1 MKKLLKYVLLVMAV
15 VLLLLLIVGLVLIL
29 DWPWWVGVFII
40 LCLVGLC
47 FGGFFLKKLW
57 LRRKEQRFVQQV
69 IAEDESHLKMLQGKE
84 REEYMDLQN
93 RWKEAVETLRRSHL
107 KKQGNPLYV
116 LPWYLVMGES
126 GSGKTTAITSAK
138 LSSPFV
144 DATRT
149 SGVSGTRNCDWWFFE
164 QAIVI
169 DTAGRFAIPVDEG
182 RDKEEW
188 QKFLSLLVK
197 YRKREPIHGLIVT
210 VSADKL
216 ATSPVEALEED
227 GRTIRRR
234 IDELMR
240 VLGVKFPVYLLVTKC
255 DLVQGMTQFAE
266 MLPEK
271 SLEQP
276 MGVVNQDL
284 SKNVSGFLD
293 RVISSI
299 GERLSTIRLLLL
311 QQSQGKELKTGVL
324 LFPEEFKNLKKGLT
338 AFAGYSFQENPFQET
353 PILRGIYFSSGR
365 QEGTPYSHFLGALGL
380 IGERDILP
388 GTSKGLF
395 LHDFFASILPRDRGL
410 FAPTTRALEW
420 QVITRNLGLAAWI
433 FVWIAAAGVMS
444 FSFVKNLSTI
454 RTASHE
460 FSRPPVL
467 SGEMTA
473 DLVVMDRYRQ
483 MIHKVEARNSNW
495 WVPRFGLNESRKV
508 EAGLKERYCSLF
520 QGRFVVPLDKRV
532 NESMA
537 GFSAGTPDDV
547 VAPYV
552 VHLARRINLL
562 KARLDKGTSEALLAK
577 PLPAYV
583 TRTGEQPVDVE
594 TGKKFGDL
602 YISALVW
609 RMDTAEMTKELSVLQ
624 TWYKHLLALRSG
636 NLQWLVT
643 WANRPGGPPPVTLQS
658 FWGGS
663 LPLQDEK
670 VVAPAFTRKGKE
682 LINGLL
688 AEMTSAHPEPELLEK
703 SKGSFEEWYRGS
715 CFATWQGFAA
725 QFPRGR
731 ERLKGEKEWREVVAK
746 MSSDQDPY
754 FAFISMVTSELE
766 PFAGKGDLPP
776 WLQQTY
782 QFQILRTKGAA
793 GAMVSKTTE
802 EGKKLVEKLE
812 QSLGKKTPVSSSL
825 DSPSAAYKA
834 IQEYQTALGGVAQ
847 GTKSRNQAFQLALQ
861 VYGEDAAAKSPFNA
875 AYDAA
880 ARLKS
885 SIGGGRVDDIFGR
898 LIQGQCDFLWAF
910 VRRETACSLQG
921 QWEEKVLQ
929 EAQGAADDP
938 QVMQYLVGQEGPVWK
953 FVNGPAKPFLGW
965 GAQKG
970 YYAKMALGGA
980 VEFDP
985 ILYSF
990 LSKGAK
996 AKVAAAPKQSSG
1008 VTIRGL
1014 PTDSNPEARVKPHST
1029 RLELQCVSGTQSLEN
1044 LNYPVQKTFNWSA
1057 ESCSDVLFQIEAGEA
1072 VLTKRYSG
1080 PQAFPAFLEDFP
1092 GGRRIFYS
1100 NDFPAQK
1107 QALERMGIK
1116 YIKVN
1121 YQISGQQAV
1130 VGRAKALPGR
1140 IPGSITRCWD

>member
-1 MKKLLKYVLLVMAV
+1 MRKLLKYILLVTV
-15 VLLLLLIVGLVLIL
+15 FLLVLLLVLGLVLVL
-29 DWPWWVGVFII
+29 DWPWWAGGFILFCI
-40 LCLVGLC
+40 VGLC
-47 FGGFFLKKLW
+47 CGGFFLRKLW

-69 IAEDESHLKMLQGKE
+69 IAEDESHLKRLQGNE
-84 REEYMDLQN
+84 RDAYLDLQN

-144 DATRT
+144 EVTRT

-216 ATSPVEALEED
+216 ATGSVDALEED

-240 VLGVKFPVYLLVTKC
+240 VLGVTFPVYLLVTKC
-255 DLVQGMTQFAE
+255 DLVQGMTQFTD

-271 SLEQP
+271 GLEQS

-284 SKNVSGFLD
+284 SKDIAGFLD
-293 RVISSI
+293 RVVSSI
-299 GERLSTIRLLLL
+299 GERLRNIRLLLL

-324 LFPEEFKNLKKGLT
+324 LFPEEFENLKKGLT
-338 AFAGYSFQENPFQET
+338 AFARYSFQENPFQET

-380 IGERDILP
+380 ISEREVLP

-395 LHDFFASILPRDRGL
+395 LHDFFASVLPRDRGL

-420 QVITRNLGLAAWI
+420 QVITRNFGLAAWV
-433 FVWIAAAGVMS
+433 FLGIAAAGVMS
-444 FSFVKNLSTI
+444 FSFVKNLATI
-454 RTASHE
+454 RVASHE

-467 SGEMTA
+467 SGEMTT
-473 DLVVMDRYRQ
+473 DLVTMDQYRQ

-508 EAGLKERYCSLF
+508 EAGLKERYCGLF
-520 QGRFVVPLDKRV
+520 QGRFIVPLDKKV
-532 NESMA
+532 NETMA
-537 GFSAGTPDDV
+537 DFNAATSDDV
-547 VAPYV
+547 VATYI

-562 KARLDKGTSEALLAK
+562 KARLDKGTVEALQAK

-583 TRTGEQPVDVE
+583 TRTGEPAVEAE
-594 TGKKFGDL
+594 TGKKFGNL

-609 RMDTAEMTKELSVLQ
+609 RTDTAEMTKELSLLE
-624 TWYKHLLALRSG
+624 TWFKHLLALRSG
-636 NLQWLVT
+636 NLQWLAS
-643 WANRPGGPPPVTLQS
+643 WANRQGEGSQVTLRS

-663 LPLQDEK
+663 LPLHDERI
-670 VVAPAFTRKGKE
+670 VAPAFTRKGKE
-682 LINGLL
+682 MINGLL
-688 AEMTSAHPEPELLEK
+688 AEITSAHPQPELFEK
-703 SKGSFEEWYRGS
+703 PKSSFEQWYRGS
-715 CFATWQGFAA
+715 CFSAWQDFAA
-725 QFPRGR
+725 YFPKGR
-731 ERLKGEKEWREVVAK
+731 ERLKGEKEWQELVLK
-746 MSSDQDPY
+746 MSTDQDPY
-754 FAFISMVTSELE
+754 LAFISKVTSELE
-766 PFAGKGDLPP
+766 PLAGKADMPL
-776 WLQQTY
+776 WLQQAY
-782 QFQILRTKGAA
+782 QFQILKAKGSA
-793 GAMVSKTTE
+793 GAIVTKTTE

-812 QSLGKKTPVSSSL
+812 QIVGKKSQVLSSL
-825 DSPSAAYKA
+825 DSPSVAFKS
-834 IQEYQTALGGVAQ
+834 IQEYQAALNAVTQ
-847 GTKSRNQAFQLALQ
+847 GTKNRNQAFQLALQ
-861 VYGEDAAAKSPFNA
+861 VYGEDAAGKSPLNA
-875 AYDAA
+875 AFEAA
-880 ARLKS
+880 ARLRS
-885 SIGGGRVDDIFGR
+885 SIGGGHLDDTFGR
-898 LIQGQCDFLWAF
+898 LFQGQCDFLWAF
-910 VRRETACSLQG
+910 VRRETACSLQN

-929 EAQGAADDP
+929 EAQGDFDP
-938 QVMQYLVGQEGPVWK
+938 QVMQYLVGPEGPVWK

-965 GAQKG
+965 SARKG
-970 YYAKMALGGA
+970 YYAKMALGGV

-985 ILYSF
+985 VFYSF
-990 LSKGAK
+990 LSKGAR
-996 AKVAAAPKQSSG
+996 AKTVAAPRQSPG
-1008 VTIRGL
+1008 VTVRGL
-1014 PTDSNPEARVKPHST
+1014 PTDANPEARVKPHST
-1029 RLELQCVSGTQSLEN
+1029 RIELQCASGVQLLEN
-1044 LNYPVQKTFNWSA
+1044 LNYPVQKTFNWA
-1057 ESCSDVLFQIEAGEA
+1057 PDSCSDVLFQIEAGEV
-1072 VLTKRYSG
+1072 VLTRRYSG

-1092 GGRRIFYS
+1092 GGRRTFYS
-1100 NDFPAQK
+1100 HEFPAQK

-1130 VGRAKALPGR
+1130 VGKAKALPGR

>member
-1 MKKLLKYVLLVMAV
+1 MKKLLKYVLLVMAAV
-15 VLLLLLIVGLVLIL
+15 LVLLLIMGLVLLL
-29 DWPWWVGVFII
+29 DWPWWVGGIML
-40 LCLVGLC
+40 LCLTGCC
-47 FGGFFLKKLW
+47 FGGFFLKKIW

-69 IAEDESHLKMLQGKE
+69 IAEDESHLKKLQGKE
-84 REEYMDLQN
+84 RDEYMDLQN

-216 ATSPVEALEED
+216 ATSPVETVEED

-240 VLGVKFPVYLLVTKC
+240 VLGVKFPVYLLITKC
-255 DLVQGMTQFAE
+255 DLVQGMTQFTE

-284 SKNVSGFLD
+284 SRDVSGFLD
-293 RVISSI
+293 RVISCV
-299 GERLSTIRLLLL
+299 GERLSNIRLLLL

-324 LFPEEFKNLKKGLT
+324 LFPEEFKRLKKGLS

-380 IGERDILP
+380 IGERDVLP
-388 GTSKGLF
+388 GTSNGLF
-395 LHDFFASILPRDRGL
+395 LHDFFASVLPRDRGL

-420 QVITRNLGLAAWI
+420 QAITRNLGLAAWVI
-433 FVWIAAAGVMS
+433 LGIAAAGVMS
-444 FSFVKNLSTI
+444 FSFVKNLATI

-460 FSRPPVL
+460 FSRPLAL
-467 SGEMTA
+467 SGDMTA
-473 DLVVMDRYRQ
+473 DLGALERYRQ
-483 MIHKVEARNSNW
+483 MIRTVEVCNSNW

-508 EAGLKERYCSLF
+508 EAGLKERYCNLF
-520 QGRFVVPLDKRV
+520 QGRFVVPLDTRV

-537 GFSAGTPDDV
+537 GFTAGTPDDV
-547 VAPYV
+547 VAPYI
-552 VHLARRINLL
+552 VHVARRINLI
-562 KARLDKGTSEALLAK
+562 KARLDKGTAGALLAK

-583 TRTGEQPVDVE
+583 TRAADHSVDAE
-594 TGKKFGDL
+594 AAKKFGDL

-609 RMDTAEMTKELSVLQ
+609 RSDTAEMTKELSVLQ
-624 TWYKHLLALRSG
+624 SWYKHLLALRSG
-636 NLQWLVT
+636 NLQWLVA
-643 WANRPGGPPPVTLQS
+643 WVNRPGGVTPVTLQS

-670 VVAPAFTRKGKE
+670 TVAPAFTRKGKE
-682 LINGLL
+682 MINGLL
-688 AEMTSAHPEPELLEK
+688 AEMTSAHPEPELLGK
-703 SKGSFEEWYRGS
+703 SKGTFEEWYRGNCIS
-715 CFATWQGFAA
+715 TWQGFAT

-754 FAFISMVTSELE
+754 VAFISMVTAELE
-766 PFAGKGDLPP
+766 PLVWKGDMPL

-782 QFQILRTKGAA
+782 QFQILRTKGSA
-793 GAMVSKTTE
+793 GAMVAKSAE

-812 QSLGKKTPVSSSL
+812 ETLGRKTQASSSL
-825 DSPSAAYKA
+825 DSQSAAYTA
-834 IQEYQTALGGVAQ
+834 IQEYQTALGGIAQ

-861 VYGEDAAAKSPFNA
+861 VYGEDAAVKSPFNTA
-875 AYDAA
+875 FDAV

-885 SIGGGRVDDIFGR
+885 SIGGGVDDIFGR

-910 VRRETACSLQG
+910 VRKETACSLQS
-921 QWEEKVLQ
+921 QWEDKVLQ
-929 EAQGAADDP
+929 EAQGADDP
-938 QVMQYLVGQEGPVWK
+938 LVMQYLVGQEGPVWK
-953 FVNGPAKPFLGW
+953 FVSGPAKPFLSW

-970 YYAKMALGGA
+970 YYAKTALGA
-980 VEFDP
+980 TVEFNP
-985 ILYSF
+985 VLYSF
-990 LSKGAK
+990 LSKGAR
-996 AKVAAAPKQSSG
+996 AKVAAAPRQSPG
-1008 VTIRGL
+1008 VTIRGI

-1029 RLELQCVSGTQSLEN
+1029 RLELQCAGGTQSLEN
-1044 LNYPVQKTFNWSA
+1044 LNYPVQKTFVWSA
-1057 ESCSDVLFQIEAGEA
+1057 DSCSDVLFQIEAGDV
-1072 VLTKRYSG
+1072 VLTRRYSG
-1080 PQAFPAFLEDFP
+1080 PQAFPSFLEDFP
-1092 GGRRIFYS
+1092 GGRRVFHPHE
-1100 NDFPAQK
+1100 FPAQK

-1130 VGRAKALPGR
+1130 MGKAKALPGR

>member
-1 MKKLLKYVLLVMAV
+1 MKQLLKYALLVIAV
-15 VLLLLLIVGLVLIL
+15 VLVLLLIVGLVLIL
-29 DWPWWVGVFII
+29 DWPWWVGGFII
-40 LCLVGLC
+40 LCIVGIF

-69 IAEDESHLKMLQGKE
+69 IAEDESHLKKLQGKE
-84 REEYMDLQN
+84 RDEYLDLQN

-138 LSSPFV
+138 LSSPFAEV
-144 DATRT
+144 TRT
-149 SGVSGTRNCDWWFFE
+149 SGVSGTRSCDWWFFE

-216 ATSPVEALEED
+216 ATGSAEALEED

-255 DLVQGMTQFAE
+255 DLVQGMTAFTD

-271 SLEQP
+271 SLDQP
-276 MGVVNQDL
+276 MGVVNQEL
-284 SKNVSGFLD
+284 SKDVTGFLD
-293 RVISSI
+293 RVVYSI
-299 GERLSTIRLLLL
+299 GERLRSVRLLLL
-311 QQSQGKELKTGVL
+311 QQSQGRELKTGVL
-324 LFPEEFKNLKKGLT
+324 LFPEEFEGLKKGLT
-338 AFAGYSFQENPFQET
+338 AFAKYSFQENPFQET
-353 PILRGIYFSSGR
+353 PIFRGIYFSSGR

-380 IGERDILP
+380 IGERDVLP

-395 LHDFFASILPRDRGL
+395 LHDFFSKVLPSDRGL
-410 FAPTTRALEW
+410 FAPTSRALEW
-420 QVITRNLGLAAWI
+420 QIITRNLGLAAWL
-433 FVWIAAAGVMS
+433 FLGVAAAGVMS
-444 FSFVKNLSTI
+444 FSFVRNLATI
-454 RTASHE
+454 RVASHE
-460 FSRPPVL
+460 FSRPPTL

-473 DLVVMDRYRQ
+473 DLVTMDRYRR
-483 MIHKVEARNSNW
+483 MINKVEVRNSNW

-508 EAGLKERYCSLF
+508 EAGLKERYCRLF
-520 QGRFVVPLDKRV
+520 QERFVVPLDKRV
-532 NESMA
+532 NDSMA
-537 GFSAGTPDDV
+537 GFGTATPDDV
-547 VAPYV
+547 IAPYI

-562 KARLDKGTSEALLAK
+562 KARLDKGSPGVFKAM

-583 TRTGEQPVDVE
+583 TRAGEQPVDVE

-609 RMDTAEMTKELSVLQ
+609 RTDNAEMTKELSVLQ
-624 TWYKHLLALRSG
+624 SWYKHLLALRSG
-636 NLQWLVT
+636 NLQWLVS
-643 WANRPGGPPPVTLQS
+643 WANSQGGAPPVTLQS

-663 LPLQDEK
+663 LSLQDEK
-670 VVAPAFTRKGKE
+670 TVAPAFIRKGKE
-682 LINGLL
+682 QINELL
-688 AEMTSAHPEPELLEK
+688 AEITSAHPEPELLEK
-703 SKGSFEEWYRGS
+703 SKSSFEEWYRMS
-715 CFATWQGFAA
+715 CFNVWQGFAN

-731 ERLKGEKEWREVVAK
+731 DRLKGEKEWREVAAK
-746 MSSDQDPY
+746 IATDQDPY
-754 FAFISMVTSELE
+754 FAFFSKLTSELE
-766 PFAGKGDLPP
+766 PLVGKGEMPP
-776 WLQQTY
+776 WLQQVY
-782 QFQILRTKGAA
+782 QFQLLKTKGSA
-793 GAMVSKTTE
+793 GAIVSKTAE
-802 EGKKLVEKLE
+802 EGKKLVGKLE
-812 QSLGKKTPVSSSL
+812 EVLGRDKQLSSSL
-825 DSPSAAYKA
+825 DSQSAAYKS
-834 IQEYQTALGGVAQ
+834 IQEYQTALGAAAQ
-847 GTKSRNQAFQLALQ
+847 GAKGRNQAYQLVLL
-861 VYGEDAAAKSPFNA
+861 VYGEDAAGKSPFNSA
-875 AYDAA
+875 FEAA
-880 ARLKS
+880 ARLRS
-885 SIGGGRVDDIFGR
+885 SIAGGRVDDAFGR
-898 LIQGQCDFLWAF
+898 LIQGQSEFLWAF
-910 VRRETACSLQG
+910 ARKEAACSLQS

-929 EAQGAADDP
+929 EAQGADDP
-938 QVMQYLVGQEGPVWK
+938 QMMQYLVGQEGPVWK
-953 FVNGPAKPFLGW
+953 FVNGAAKPFLGW
-965 GAQKG
+965 SAQKG
-970 YYAKMALGGA
+970 YYAKIALGGA

-985 ILYSF
+985 LFYSF

-996 AKVAAAPKQSSG
+996 VKVAAAPRQSSG

-1014 PTDSNPEARVKPHST
+1014 PTDANPEARVRPHST
-1029 RLELQCVSGTQSLEN
+1029 RLELQCASGSQSLEN
-1044 LNYPVQKTFNWSA
+1044 LNFPMQKTFNWA
-1057 ESCSDVLFQIEAGEA
+1057 ADSCSDVIFQIEAGEI
-1072 VLTKRYSG
+1072 VLTKKYSG

-1092 GGRRIFYS
+1092 GGRRTFYPS
-1100 NDFPAQK
+1100 EFPAQK

-1130 VGRAKALPGR
+1130 VSKAKALPGR